1 MTEFQKEL
9 ESLLEHRPPDAV
21 RERLEANPDDAL
33 RFDLKKQSVKFVITL
48 REDFL
53 ADLDPWRE
61 RMPSLLPNRFR
72 LERMTGQQALEVVQ
86 RAGSDVVD
94 PSVARDI
101 VDFVSTSRLKRSS
114 SALEQRDVDPAL
126 LSVVCDGLNYSRISR
141 GKPRITADLL
151 TAEREEIMKDFY
163 ERTFEG
169 VDPRVRDWV
178 EDRLLTS
185 SGYRDRAALE
195 DAKKLGLPEAD
206 FDVLVNRRLLHR
218 EERAGVI
225 WLELTHDSLTDP
237 ASRSRAVRE
246 QRIQAQAAQDREKA
260 AAEREA
266 QVRRQLRKSQLMG
279 SIFGLVSLIA
289 LFAFYVSFRYYR
301 QAKSN
306 ELQAKTN
313 AERLEAEHR
322 TMMEEKSRADA
333 KDTEL
338 HSVREK
344 NEENFKEQVSAAGSL
359 FDMRVPTATVI
370 NIIQITDNSFITL
383 SSEHTSQNDIDLP
396 HARFLAQAAEALYQV
411 GHYDEGLKY
420 ANRAM
425 DLVTGNVKP
434 GDSQTGLKVT
444 RAEALYARGVG
455 LLANGSIV
463 EARKCF
469 DEAVLI
475 ASTSTDPDAKQ
486 ELARVFVLSHIG
498 LGEISSGVYQQNE
511 ARNHYQTAIKF
522 LKQSGS
528 SVDEYLYWQVLAL
541 RGLWLTE
548 YDDVK
553 SQPFIAQANDVV
565 SKLMAHD
572 PGNIRWKTLST
583 EISYSQGF
591 TELRLEQYDAARSLF
606 EQAEATDVDLRR
618 RDAENREWYLNLAR
632 IQRALGL
639 VHYNQG
645 ELIAA
650 EKYLKQAA
658 ASAKELNEQQK
669 LWTRAAMVRGLVLL
683 TLGDIEAAKHSQSA
697 DASNEL
703 NSIFETYAQARA
715 LFQETRVSAPALLV
729 FQDEVAQGAA
739 RQGYLRAVQ
748 ADESRQKGDKD
759 KQAQDLAMQRDTE
772 ALDFYSQAFK
782 ALEPLDVV
790 AKDDVPIIVEKED
803 MHQRMATIER
813 AMKDS
818 AKAIAAYEKAIS
830 ETTGLVKMA
839 PTAENYGRLDVA
851 ISSLGDEYEE
861 THEYD
866 KAAAQYAL
874 AMDALTKALALRP
887 DDIELIRKRSVVQS
901 RISDL
906 WYDRG
911 DLVKALD
918 ELEKALDTVWKALQN
933 DYSGGTLN
941 SNLKF
946 YRDRLKRIR
955 TAVTDKPATASPQ
968 TALTPAASQA
978 LLKRIDNLT
987 ERTDAARLLDRN
999 QKNSTWTMRPMVA
1012 GDWRILTAA
1021 EMAAVLQHLTAIDK
1035 NIKADQVRGIRKM
1048 RLDFYDDAALYEA
1061 DVKLEHESGIISFV
1075 QRGSD
1080 WVLLTGN
1087 RDAILN
1093 GLNRTVAPK
1102 LDQPDLA
1109 LAYLRF
1115 YVNSIDVPDAGRLRL
1130 IDHPEDVDWVASAPG
1145 DVRSSI
1151 AGKFKPLLLESSS
1164 DREWQAIGTLQI
1176 GNTFWEASFHLARN
1190 GDVNMQQSRQIENEW
1205 PIFLDAIL
1213 NGVRVERTTAQMNA
1227 ARPLNDLAKAQ
1238 AMLKTNPKDEVV
1250 LKDLPN
1256 LYSGLGRWKEAVE
1269 AQKDWLAYVKEEP
1282 DAVPTKAATLVDGY
1296 MRLAWYQLLVP
1307 DFSAALASSDEA
1319 IKLDPNRMTAQEDR
1333 ALALMLLGRTKE
1345 AEVIFLAHVGEK
1357 VSSTS
1362 KVIWEDAV
1370 SEDLAT
1376 LRKERITSPDSARI
1390 GNLMTAK
1397 QDQRNTAADEQALK
1411 QNPNDERALRQL
1423 PYLYSRARRWAD
1435 AVEGEKRLV
1444 AFLKT
1449 KPDSDSTKNAGLVDA
1464 YDALSWYQLFIRDF
1478 AGALASADEARKL
1491 DADRMFT
1498 ESQRA
1503 HSLMFL
1509 GRNREAE
1516 EIYIGNIGRKM
1527 NGSENQTWEESVVG
1541 DFTTLEDEGISNR
1554 ELTRMRGLLR
1564 RPEYERLL
1572 GKYLQ
1577 DLKTNPDDATALR
1590 YLPNAFY
1597 NLQRYK
1603 EAATAG
1609 KNRIT
1614 HLLGAKNQ
1622 DDGVKE
1628 DLISAYGSVSWYQ
1641 LLSGDFAGALAS
1653 DDAALKLNSA
1663 DLVATMNRA
1672 HALLFLNREKDAEA
1686 VYVANIG
1693 KKMDGDQPWD
1703 EGVLDDLS
1711 TLENVGFTNPD
1722 VVRIR
1727 TLMRRAGYERQLA
1740 RYTQELKTNP
1750 NDENALNRIG
1760 DVYLRLERY
1769 KEAVDAQKNYIAWL
1783 QRQPNHDAEWSR
1795 ALAGADVGLAWFE
1808 IFTHDYAGSLA
1819 ASDEAIKLDP
1829 QDLAAQTNRAHAL
1842 VLLGRTREAEAIYL
1856 GHRGEKV
1863 FANSD
1868 EKWDD
1873 AILGD
1878 FNDLDRA
1885 GIANPEFARI
1895 RALLK
1900 PTAN

>member
-1 MTEFQKEL
+1 
-9 ESLLEHRPPDAV
+9 
-21 RERLEANPDDAL
+21 
-33 RFDLKKQSVKFVITL
+33 
-48 REDFL
+48 
-53 ADLDPWRE
+53 
-61 RMPSLLPNRFR
+61 
-72 LERMTGQQALEVVQ
+72 
-86 RAGSDVVD
+86 
-94 PSVARDI
+94 
-101 VDFVSTSRLKRSS
+101 
-114 SALEQRDVDPAL
+114 
-126 LSVVCDGLNYSRISR
+126 
-141 GKPRITADLL
+141 
-151 TAEREEIMKDFY
+151 
-163 ERTFEG
+163 
-169 VDPRVRDWV
+169 
-178 EDRLLTS
+178 
-185 SGYRDRAALE
+185 
-195 DAKKLGLPEAD
+195 
-206 FDVLVNRRLLHR
+206 
-218 EERAGVI
+218 
-225 WLELTHDSLTDP
+225 
-237 ASRSRAVRE
+237 
-246 QRIQAQAAQDREKA
+246 
-260 AAEREA
+260 
-266 QVRRQLRKSQLMG
+266 
-279 SIFGLVSLIA
+279 
-289 LFAFYVSFRYYR
+289 
-301 QAKSN
+301 
-306 ELQAKTN
+306 
-313 AERLEAEHR
+313 
-322 TMMEEKSRADA
+322 MMEEKSRADA

-498 LGEISSGVYQQNE
+498 LGEIASDVYQQNE

-528 SVDEYLYWQVLAL
+528 SADEYLYWQVLAL
-541 RGLWLTE
+541 RGMWLTE

-565 SKLMAHD
+565 SKLVGHD

-606 EQAEATDVDLRR
+606 EQAEATGVDLCG

-683 TLGDIEAAKHSQSA
+683 SLGDVEAAKHSQSA

-703 NSIFETYAQARA
+703 NSIFETYTQARA

-729 FQDEVAQGAA
+729 FQDEVVQAAA
-739 RQGYLRAVQ
+739 RQGYLRGVQ

-759 KQAQDLAMQRDTE
+759 KQAQELAMQRDTE

-790 AKDDVPIIVEKED
+790 AKDDVPIIVEKAD

-818 AKAIAAYEKAIS
+818 AKAIAAYEKAIA

-874 AMDALTKALALRP
+874 ATDALTKALALRP

-918 ELEKALDTVWKALQN
+918 ELEKALDTVWKALQY
-933 DYSGGTLN
+933 DYSGSTLN

-987 ERTDAARLLDRN
+987 ERTDATKLLDRN
-999 QKNSTWTMRPMVA
+999 QKNSTWTMRSMVA

-1021 EMAAVLQHLTAIDK
+1021 EMAAVLQHLPAIDK
-1035 NIKADQVRGIRKM
+1035 NINADQVRGIRKI

-1061 DVKLEHESGIISFV
+1061 DVKLEHESGIVSFV

-1080 WVLLTGN
+1080 WVLLTGS

-1093 GLNRTVAPK
+1093 GLNRTSAPK

-1115 YVNSIDVPDAGRLRL
+1115 SVNSIDVPDVGRLRL

-1145 DVRSSI
+1145 DVRSSVV
-1151 AGKFKPLLLESSS
+1151 GKFKPLLLESSS

-1176 GNTFWEASFHLARN
+1176 GNTFWETSFHLARN

-1213 NGVRVERTTAQMNA
+1213 DGVRVEQTTAQMNA
-1227 ARPLNDLAKAQ
+1227 AKPLNDLAKAQ
-1238 AMLKTNPKDEVV
+1238 AMLKTHPKDEVV
-1250 LKDLPN
+1250 LKDLPD
-1256 LYSGLGRWKEAVE
+1256 LYSGMGRWKEAVE
-1269 AQKDWLAYVKEEP
+1269 AQKDWLAYVKDEP

-1296 MRLAWYQLLVP
+1296 ARLAWFQLLVP
-1307 DFSAALASSDEA
+1307 DFSGALASSDEA
-1319 IKLDPNRMTAQEDR
+1319 IKLDPN
-1333 ALALMLLGRTKE
+1333 
-1345 AEVIFLAHVGEK
+1345 H
-1357 VSSTS
+1357 
-1362 KVIWEDAV
+1362 
-1370 SEDLAT
+1370 
-1376 LRKERITSPDSARI
+1376 
-1390 GNLMTAK
+1390 MTAK
-1397 QDQRNTAADEQALK
+1397 RI
-1411 QNPNDERALRQL
+1411 
-1423 PYLYSRARRWAD
+1423 AR
-1435 AVEGEKRLV
+1435 
-1444 AFLKT
+1444 
-1449 KPDSDSTKNAGLVDA
+1449 
-1464 YDALSWYQLFIRDF
+1464 
-1478 AGALASADEARKL
+1478 
-1491 DADRMFT
+1491 
-1498 ESQRA
+1498 
-1503 HSLMFL
+1503 
-1509 GRNREAE
+1509 
-1516 EIYIGNIGRKM
+1516 
-1527 NGSENQTWEESVVG
+1527 
-1541 DFTTLEDEGISNR
+1541 
-1554 ELTRMRGLLR
+1554 
-1564 RPEYERLL
+1564 
-1572 GKYLQ
+1572 
-1577 DLKTNPDDATALR
+1577 
-1590 YLPNAFY
+1590 
-1597 NLQRYK
+1597 
-1603 EAATAG
+1603 
-1609 KNRIT
+1609 
-1614 HLLGAKNQ
+1614 
-1622 DDGVKE
+1622 
-1628 DLISAYGSVSWYQ
+1628 
-1641 LLSGDFAGALAS
+1641 
-1653 DDAALKLNSA
+1653 
-1663 DLVATMNRA
+1663 
-1672 HALLFLNREKDAEA
+1672 
-1686 VYVANIG
+1686 
-1693 KKMDGDQPWD
+1693 
-1703 EGVLDDLS
+1703 
-1711 TLENVGFTNPD
+1711 
-1722 VVRIR
+1722 
-1727 TLMRRAGYERQLA
+1727 
-1740 RYTQELKTNP
+1740 
-1750 NDENALNRIG
+1750 
-1760 DVYLRLERY
+1760 
-1769 KEAVDAQKNYIAWL
+1769 WL
-1783 QRQPNHDAEWSR
+1783 
-1795 ALAGADVGLAWFE
+1795 
-1808 IFTHDYAGSLA
+1808 
-1819 ASDEAIKLDP
+1819 
-1829 QDLAAQTNRAHAL
+1829 
-1842 VLLGRTREAEAIYL
+1842 
-1856 GHRGEKV
+1856 
-1863 FANSD
+1863 
-1868 EKWDD
+1868 
-1873 AILGD
+1873 
-1878 FNDLDRA
+1878 
-1885 GIANPEFARI
+1885 
-1895 RALLK
+1895 
-1900 PTAN
+1900 